1 MGYCRTASDKRCR
14 QYDADVNSLFDV
26 NLGQTQNYVFHV
38 ILNEMMTL
46 RRLVVYSAVID
57 LPVHGVRQTSSTAR
71 IRFKLVCPTST
82 SGRLNRMYSMGS

>member
-1 MGYCRTASDKRCR
+1 MSVSSVGYCRTASDKRCR

-46 RRLVVYSAVID
+46 RRLIVYSAVID
-57 LPVHGVRQTSSTAR
+57 LPVHGVRQTSPPASNHA
-71 IRFKLVCPTST
+71 KNQGEP
-82 SGRLNRMYSMGS
+82 